1 MTVVAN
7 SARAGLVRYL
17 QDGCWH
23 SGEAIAHELGIS
35 RAAVW
40 KHIHRLRAWGVE
52 IQAVRGAGYRL
63 TQPLELLDEARI
75 RGHLGHAAA
84 DAISIKIFQALES
97 TNTYLMSRPLR
108 SGIDACLA
116 EYQHTGRGSRGR
128 RWVSPFA
135 ANIALSIGWRF
146 AETPP
151 GIGSLPLAVGL
162 ACAAFLRDLGAEGIF
177 VKWPNDLVIA
187 GRKLGG
193 ILVEHRG
200 EASGAGQVVVG
211 IGLNVHMSALQGDSI
226 DQPWTDLVQAL
237 PGGASMPP
245 SRNRVAAG
253 LIDAMMGVRDG
264 FQGEGFAP
272 FLRRWL
278 EFDAV
283 RDCAVNVQ
291 APTGVL
297 EGTARGV
304 DVDGALLLDTS
315 SGRRRVFSGEVSLRL
330 SRGAR

>member
-1 MTVVAN
+1 MGN

-40 KHIHRLRAWGVE
+40 KHIHRLRSWGLG

-63 TQPLELLDEARI
+63 TQPLELLDEAGI
-75 RGHLGHAAA
+75 RGHLGRTAT
-84 DAISIKIFQALES
+84 DEISIEIFQALES
-97 TNTYLMSRPLR
+97 TSTYLMSRPLR
-108 SGIDACLA
+108 SRVNACLA
-116 EYQHTGRGSRGR
+116 EYQHTGRGRRGR
-128 RWVSPFA
+128 RWVSPFG

-146 AETPP
+146 VETPP
-151 GIGSLPLAVGL
+151 GFGSLPLVVGL
-162 ACAAFLRDLGAEGIF
+162 ACAAFLRGLGAEGVS
-177 VKWPNDLVIA
+177 VKWPNDLVNA

-211 IGLNVHMSALQGDSI
+211 IGLNVRMSAPQGDSI
-226 DQPWTDLVQAL
+226 DQPWTSLMQAL
-237 PGGASMPP
+237 PGGARMPP

-253 LIDAMMGVRDG
+253 LIDAMTGVHDD
-264 FQGEGFAP
+264 FQREGFGP
-272 FLRRWL
+272 FLRRWS

-283 RDCAVNVQ
+283 HNCAVNVQ

-304 DVDGALLLDTS
+304 DADGALLLDTS
-315 SGRRRVFSGEVSLRL
+315 SGRQRVFSGEVSLRL
-330 SRGAR
+330 SPRAR